1 MTEHRKRFSGFLPIF
16 LIIMSVLIFFGKVV
30 YSGRPLFGSDFMLY
44 FYPLKKL
51 IRDYVFSHGTLP
63 LWNPFQL
70 SGTPLITNIQASMF
84 YPLDFLFY
92 IFPTK
97 YAYGYTIIIH
107 CMLGSIF
114 MYVFV
119 RSLSINK
126 MGALLS
132 AVIFTYNGFFMA
144 HLYAGHLTFVQNYV
158 WTPLIFFY
166 LHRFLNTLQPKHAI
180 LSGLFLG
187 VQILGG
193 FPQIAFYT
201 IFGALLY
208 AFYSICTRLRKE
220 RGHYAPKAALGAV
233 AILLIGFSLAALQL
247 LPTFE
252 FTQLS

>member
-1 MTEHRKRFSGFLPIF
+1 MTENRKRFSGFLPIF

-30 YSGRPLFGSDFMLY
+30 YSRRPLFGSDFMLY

-51 IRDYVFSHGTLP
+51 IRDYVFSHGTVP

-70 SGTPLITNIQASMF
+70 SGTPLVTNIQASMF
-84 YPLDFLFY
+84 YPLDFLSY
-92 IFPTK
+92 ILPTK

-119 RSLSINK
+119 HSLSINK

-132 AVIFTYNGFFMA
+132 AVIFTYNGFFVA

-158 WTPLIFFY
+158 WTPLIFLY
-166 LHRFLNTLQPKHAI
+166 LYRFLNTLQAKNAN

-187 VQILGG
+187 VQILGVG
-193 FPQIAFYT
+193 SP
-201 IFGALLY
+201 
-208 AFYSICTRLRKE
+208 R
-220 RGHYAPKAALGAV
+220 
-233 AILLIGFSLAALQL
+233 
-247 LPTFE
+247 
-252 FTQLS
+252 